1 MRKRCK
7 FIIKCIRKRFI
18 FKCRNLNDFFR
29 PHHTISAV
37 GLYGLREAL
46 AEIIDEGVESF
57 RERHVDNAQRL
68 YEGLMNI
75 GLELFVEKAQER
87 LPTITSVRIP
97 HGLNFPKIQNYLMER
112 YVHG

>member
-1 MRKRCK
+1 M
-7 FIIKCIRKRFI
+7 
-18 FKCRNLNDFFR
+18 
-29 PHHTISAV
+29 
-37 GLYGLREAL
+37 REAL

-75 GLELFVEKAQER
+75 GLEPFVEKAQER

-97 HGLNFPKIQNYLMER
+97 HGLNFTKIQNYLMER
-112 YVHG
+112 YVHGLQKLKLFFSVLNLLNYVFIPDIRWKFQRDLVAQRG